1 MSCSDGL
8 PVVVGMLSTAIAR
21 GRSTDELTILAAL
34 FTQLGDSLAL
44 IAAAR
49 PTESDASAG
58 SCSGE

>member
-21 GRSTDELTILAAL
+21 GRSTDELTILTAL

-58 SCSGE
+58 SCGGE